1 MTITAVMTKLID
13 KLPWGKIFGGSKKV
27 PVYKTHMD
35 LAIAEHSIECRKCT
49 DKRFEDAIK
58 ELKES
63 RAQEAEL
70 RKLDIDERREFRKE
84 ILNSNTEFRKEMV
97 DALNRVHLRIDGKAD
112 K

>member
-1 MTITAVMTKLID
+1 MYIRSLGIYIYIIGWK
-13 KLPWGKIFGGSKKV
+13 G
-27 PVYKTHMD
+27 
-35 LAIAEHSIECRKCT
+35 IECRKCT
-49 DKRFEDAIK
+49 DKRFEDTIK

-84 ILNSNTEFRKEMV
+84 ILNSNAELRKEMV
-97 DALNRVHLRIDGKAD
+97 DALNRVHVRIDGKAD